1 MEKHPSETSS
11 TIDIKTQKFIRSRK
25 IGAILAWLGILVMII
40 LVLSLIMSGLASFLT
55 ELGFITMF
63 YYFIDSYNWLADRLL
78 FDPKK
83 KIITHKRDNLVRL
96 ILWLTVAF
104 TLMTTVL
111 FIWLRK
117 QSFLFFVTGLCFISI
132 IYFGS
137 RVIEN
142 FLVIAHIQL
151 HNWHIFYR
159 IVAIGTTFLVIFAAL
174 LLYFNIVAYYI
185 YFGVIGMVY
194 LLTYYILIEFYR
206 RVEDD
211 LGGHKYF
218 IDLPDNRFT
227 NNYHY

>member
-1 MEKHPSETSS
+1 ML
-11 TIDIKTQKFIRSRK
+11 
-25 IGAILAWLGILVMII
+25 ILAFSIV
-40 LVLSLIMSGLASFLT
+40 MSGLSSFLI
-55 ELGFITMF
+55 ELGFIATF

-96 ILWLTVAF
+96 ILWFTVAF
-104 TLMTTVL
+104 TFITTVL

-117 QSFLFFVTGLCFISI
+117 QSFLSFVTGLCFISI

-142 FLVIAHIQL
+142 LLVITHIQL
-151 HNWHIFYR
+151 HNWHSFYR
-159 IVAIGTTFLVIFAAL
+159 IVAIGTTFLVILAAF
-174 LLYFNIVAYYI
+174 LLYFNLIAYYI

-206 RVEDD
+206 RVEND

-227 NNYHY
+227 NKYHY